1 MRPFAALAIARA
13 IGLAK
18 KDEIEGPPLQ
28 KAEVFLLTFLFLYG
42 NILFRNIGGAIVE
55 TKGGFL
61 ISRIKQVGGRL
72 FDRMLAEADIDAF
85 NGAQGRILYVLWQGD
100 GLTISQLSAQTSLA
114 NTTLTSMLDRMEQA
128 ALIQRTPSPTDRRAL
143 LIRLTDKARAL
154 REDYDRISQRMNE
167 LYYLGF
173 TSEEISQ
180 FEGYLQRVLDN
191 LQGGSDHE

>member
-1 MRPFAALAIARA
+1 M
-13 IGLAK
+13 
-18 KDEIEGPPLQ
+18 
-28 KAEVFLLTFLFLYG
+28 
-42 NILFRNIGGAIVE
+42 E

-114 NTTLTSMLDRMEQA
+114 NTTLTSMLDRMERSG
-128 ALIQRTPSPTDRRAL
+128 LIQREPSPSDRRAL

-167 LYYLGF
+167 MYYLGF
-173 TSEEISQ
+173 TEAEIRQ
-180 FEGYLQRVLDN
+180 FESYLQRVLDN
-191 LQGGSDHE
+191 LQGGFDHE

>member
-1 MRPFAALAIARA
+1 M
-13 IGLAK
+13 
-18 KDEIEGPPLQ
+18 
-28 KAEVFLLTFLFLYG
+28 
-42 NILFRNIGGAIVE
+42 E

-114 NTTLTSMLDRMEQA
+114 NTTLTSMLDRMEQSG
-128 ALIQRTPSPTDRRAL
+128 LIVRTPSPTDRRAL

-154 REDYDRISQRMNE
+154 REDYDRISQRMND

-173 TSEEISQ
+173 TEDEVRQLES
-180 FEGYLQRVLDN
+180 YLQRILNN
-191 LQGGSDHE
+191 LQGGFDHE

>member
-1 MRPFAALAIARA
+1 M
-13 IGLAK
+13 
-18 KDEIEGPPLQ
+18 
-28 KAEVFLLTFLFLYG
+28 
-42 NILFRNIGGAIVE
+42 E

-114 NTTLTSMLDRMEQA
+114 NTTLTSMLDRMEQSG
-128 ALIQRTPSPTDRRAL
+128 LIVRTPSPTDRRAL

-154 REDYDRISQRMNE
+154 RADYDRISQQMND

-173 TSEEISQ
+173 TEDEVRQLES
-180 FEGYLQRVLDN
+180 YLQRILNN
-191 LQGGSDHE
+191 LQGGFDHE

>member
-1 MRPFAALAIARA
+1 M
-13 IGLAK
+13 
-18 KDEIEGPPLQ
+18 
-28 KAEVFLLTFLFLYG
+28 
-42 NILFRNIGGAIVE
+42 E